1 MATLL
6 RSLEITVLSAEN
18 LRKDGKSIK
27 KNTFAVVKIDPFN
40 SHSTKID
47 KGGSY
52 PSWNDKLVMELPM
65 HERFVTLE
73 VHSCKGSNNNSRII
87 GTARMPVSDIS
98 GEYYTALDYLHFL
111 SYRLRD
117 EKGERNGIINVSVRA
132 KAPPPGYNHA
142 CSKTVSLSV
151 GPRLGLPMG
160 GYINHAGV
168 VTGVP
173 VRCNYRA

>member
-40 SHSTKID
+40 CHSTKID
-47 KGGSY
+47 TEGGSY
-52 PSWNDKLVMELPM
+52 PSWNDKLLVELPM

-73 VHSCKGSNNNSRII
+73 VHKKSSNNNSRII
-87 GTARMPVSDIS
+87 GTARMPVSDIF
-98 GEYYTALDYLHFL
+98 GEYYTPLDYLHFL

-117 EKGERNGIINVSVRA
+117 KKGERNGIINVSVRA
-132 KAPPPGYNHA
+132 KAPEYDHA
-142 CSKTVSLSV
+142 CSKTTSLSL
-151 GPRLGLPMG
+151 GPRLGLSIG
-160 GYINHAGV
+160 GYTNHGA
-168 VTGVP
+168 VTGFP
-173 VRCNYRA
+173 VRCDYRA

>member
-18 LRKDGKSIK
+18 LQKDGKSIK

-40 SHSTKID
+40 CHSTKID
-47 KGGSY
+47 KEGGSY

-73 VHSCKGSNNNSRII
+73 VHCKNSNNSSRII
-87 GTARMPVSDIS
+87 GTARMPISDIS
-98 GEYYTALDYLHFL
+98 GEYYTPLDYLHFL

-117 EKGERNGIINVSVRA
+117 DKGERNGIINVSVRA
-132 KAPPPGYNHA
+132 KVPEFNHA
-142 CSKTVSLSV
+142 CSKTASLSL
-151 GPRLGLPMG
+151 GPRLGLPIG
-160 GYINHAGV
+160 GYINHGV

-173 VRCNYRA
+173 VRRGYRA